1 LTPEA
6 AEDARN
12 KLQELGPSVAVT
24 FMINPENYFEV
35 ITSLVDSFC
44 RENDLG
50 CIYVTAS
57 VPAATMINALD
68 SLEIDRKHVKFI
80 DCISY
85 ATMQLSG
92 ETDAIT
98 YVEGP
103 AMLENIIL
111 RVEYLFRKGDKK
123 KMLVIID
130 SMNAM
135 AMHND
140 TRMLSEFIQIM
151 MSALKGRDAYPV
163 LLALGDQL
171 RPEVKEMLGLVSDQ
185 VVPLGARPTV

>member
-1 LTPEA
+1 MTPEA
-6 AEDARN
+6 AEEARN

-24 FMINPENYFEV
+24 FMISPENYFEV

-44 RENDLG
+44 RENDLD

-57 VPAATMINALD
+57 VPAATMISALD

-85 ATMQLSG
+85 MTMQLSG

-111 RVEYLFRKGDKK
+111 RTEYLFRKSSKK
-123 KMLVIID
+123 RTLVILD
-130 SMNAM
+130 SVNAM

-140 TRMLSEFIQIM
+140 TRMLSEFIQIL

-171 RPEVKEMLGLVSDQ
+171 RPEVKEMLALVSDQ
-185 VVPLGARPTV
+185 MVPLGTK

>member
-12 KLQELGPSVAVT
+12 KLTETGPSVAVA

-35 ITSLVDSFC
+35 ITSLVDGFC
-44 RENDLG
+44 RENDLA

-92 ETDAIT
+92 DTDAIT

-111 RVEYLFRKGDKK
+111 RVEYLFRKANKRK
-123 KMLVIID
+123 TLVIID
-130 SMNAM
+130 SVNAM

-140 TRMLSEFIQIM
+140 TRMLSEFIQIL
-151 MSALKGRDAYPV
+151 MSALKGREAYPV

-171 RPEVKEMLGLVSDQ
+171 RPEVKEMIGLVSDQ
-185 VVPLGARPTV
+185 VVSLGPRPSV

>member
-1 LTPEA
+1 MTPEA

-12 KLQELGPSVAVT
+12 KLTETGPSVAVA

-35 ITSLVDSFC
+35 ITSLVDTFC
-44 RENDLG
+44 RENDLA

-92 ETDAIT
+92 DTDAIT

-103 AMLENIIL
+103 AMLEYIIL
-111 RVEYLFRKGDKK
+111 RVEYLFRKANKRK
-123 KMLVIID
+123 TLVIID
-130 SMNAM
+130 SVNAM

-140 TRMLSEFIQIM
+140 TRMLSEFIQIL
-151 MSALKGRDAYPV
+151 MSALKGREAYPV

-171 RPEVKEMLGLVSDQ
+171 RPEVKEMIGLVSDQ
-185 VVPLGARPTV
+185 VISLGPRPSV

>member
-185 VVPLGARPTV
+185 VVPLGVRPTV